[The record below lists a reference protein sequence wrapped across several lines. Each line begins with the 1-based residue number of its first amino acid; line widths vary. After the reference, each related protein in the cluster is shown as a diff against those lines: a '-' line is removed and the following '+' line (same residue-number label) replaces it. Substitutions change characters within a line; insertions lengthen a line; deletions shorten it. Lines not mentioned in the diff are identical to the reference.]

1 MSTNSELRTVGLGFC
16 WQDYEVGDRFQTIG
30 RSITEA
36 DLVSFIN
43 TTGMT
48 EVMFNNLVYI
58 DEKSAVRGGRAVPGA
73 LAQEELELELELER
87 RQEQREQLRRQV

>member
-1 MSTNSELRTVGLGFC
+1 MSTVTRRAV
-16 WQDYEVGDRFQTIG
+16 I
-30 RSITEA
+30 EA
-36 DLVSFIN
+36 DLVNFIN

-73 LAQEELELELELER
+73 LAYSIAEGLLVQYYVGDDIFVSPRSDAHLDLVR
-87 RQEQREQLRRQV
+87 RYGPSLRFLQA

>member
-36 DLVSFIN
+36 DLVNFIN

-58 DEKSAVRGGRAVPGA
+58 DENSAVRGGRAGPGA
-73 LAQEELELELELER
+73 RAY
-87 RQEQREQLRRQV
+87 

>member
-36 DLVSFIN
+36 DLVNFIN

-58 DEKSAVRGGRAVPGA
+58 DEKSASDKIICIYIGCKVCPF
-73 LAQEELELELELER
+73 
-87 RQEQREQLRRQV
+87 QVSSPLLVFQSIQGSFRC